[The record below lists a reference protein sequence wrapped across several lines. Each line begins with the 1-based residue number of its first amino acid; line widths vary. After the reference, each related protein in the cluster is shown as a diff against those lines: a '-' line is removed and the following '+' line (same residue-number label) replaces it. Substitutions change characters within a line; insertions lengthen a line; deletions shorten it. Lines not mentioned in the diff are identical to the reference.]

1 LYNGKRSDLLSVLPI
16 KESDFGE
23 LIQYNLTD
31 VKSKKCDKRFNKLRI
46 WVTDENDN
54 PIDFNGANIQYGI
67 LFKLNE

>member
-1 LYNGKRSDLLSVLPI
+1 LASLPI

-31 VKSKKCDKRFNKLRI
+31 DKSKKCDYKFSKLRI

-54 PIDFNGANIQYGI
+54 LIDFNGINIQYEI
-67 LFKLNE
+67 EFFKNLNE